1 MKIQEFVNM
10 EEFENRMRN
19 WAVSTGLA
27 CVAVDIDGN
36 YISDTYN
43 FTDFCIK
50 YTRGSAEGLRRCQ
63 KCDREGNGIYSCHA
77 GLIDFGIDLVVNG
90 EKLGSV
96 LGGQVL
102 PMNPDE
108 DEFRKVAREIGV
120 DEDEYI
126 EALHRVPVR
135 TEEAINASANLLG
148 QILNDFINA
157 EFEKTYA
164 KSIVVGLKE
173 GVEKTSAIVDDIMQS
188 TQELKKLQSRQKILS
203 LNANIEA
210 ARAGEQG
217 KGFSVVAI
225 EVGKLSESSSL
236 ANAHI
241 EELVQEISQV
251 VNNMHDP
258 EKFKLL
264 MKE

>member
-1 MKIQEFVNM
+1 MKIQDFVNM
-10 EEFENRMRN
+10 EEFETRMRN
-19 WAVSTGLA
+19 WAFATGLA
-27 CVAVDIDGN
+27 CVATDVDGN
-36 YISDTYN
+36 YITDCYN

-50 YTRGSAEGLRRCQ
+50 HTRGTAEGLRRCQ
-63 KCDREGNGIYSCHA
+63 KSDREGNGVYHCHA
-77 GLIDFGIDLVVNG
+77 GLLDFGIDLVVNG
-90 EKLGSV
+90 EKIGTV

-102 PMNPDE
+102 PANPDE
-108 DEFRKVAREIGV
+108 SKFRTVAREIGV
-120 DEDEYI
+120 NEDEYI
-126 EALHRVPVR
+126 NALHKVPVR
-135 TEEAINASANLLG
+135 TEEAIKASADLLG
-148 QILNDFINA
+148 QILNDFINS
-157 EFEKTYA
+157 EFEKTYV

-173 GVEKTSAIVDDIMQS
+173 GVEKTSRIVEDIMQS

-225 EVGKLSESSSL
+225 EVGKLSESSSQ

-251 VNNMHDP
+251 VSKMHDQ

-264 MKE
+264 MK